1 MVVKEPIDGGARALA
16 IALARPARREIIGMR
31 RISDSYERDLRLS
44 YLIHDVSRLR
54 RVTFD
59 QLMKPLGATRA
70 QWWVIA
76 FLSRQD
82 GMMQTQLANELDVG
96 KASLGG
102 LIDRLESGGWVA
114 RHPDPV
120 DRRAKRIYL
129 TIKSRRL
136 LREMRRVDREFN
148 AVMLKDISAT
158 ERDRMVNL
166 LSQIKNAI
174 VRASPRGAVHKKLR
188 ASAAKPAIAARASV
202 NGMDLY

>member
-1 MVVKEPIDGGARALA
+1 V
-16 IALARPARREIIGMR
+16 RPTTN
-31 RISDSYERDLRLS
+31 SYDRDLRLS

-82 GMMQTQLANELDVG
+82 GMMQTQLANELDLG

-114 RHPDPV
+114 RHLDPM
-120 DRRAKRIYL
+120 DRRAKRVYI
-129 TIKSRRL
+129 TTKSRRL
-136 LREMRRVDREFN
+136 LRDMRRVDREFN
-148 AVMLKDISAT
+148 AVMLKDISDAD
-158 ERDRMVNL
+158 RDQMVEL
-166 LSQIKNAI
+166 LSRIKNAI
-174 VRASPRGAVHKKLR
+174 LRFSNKSDVRNKVRRSASEDSQAERTT
-188 ASAAKPAIAARASV
+188 V
-202 NGMDLY
+202 NGIDLY